1 MVYNIKCMAIFK
13 IGFVSAVQ
21 KTVFL
26 LKTTFYWEPAARGS
40 GRTEQKRN
48 ENLDI
53 IKTENLCYDYI
64 LRDDD
69 GNIIEQSTALRN
81 VSLGVPEGQFLAVL
95 GHNGCG
101 KSTLAKHFNA
111 ILTPTSG
118 KVTVDG
124 IDTADEDRL
133 FDIRQTVGMVFQ
145 NPDNQLVATIV
156 EEDVAFAPEN
166 LGVPPEEIRVRVDDA
181 LKQVDM
187 YEFRE
192 HAPHQLS
199 GGQKQRIAIA
209 GIIAMQPRCIV
220 MDEPTAMLD
229 PKGRREVMKTI
240 KRLNKEQGITVIL
253 ITHYMDEAAQAD
265 RVVVMDKG
273 SVLMDDVP
281 RRIFARAD
289 ELRAV
294 GLDVPQVTE
303 LCGML
308 RKSGV
313 DISEEIIFEDECAEA
328 IEMLPLKRK
337 TADMTKTVNAK
348 IAGGGEE
355 AARLEDLTYK
365 YSIGTPFEKTAVDNV
380 NLTVNKAEFV
390 GIIGHTGSGKSTL
403 IQHFNG
409 LVKPTSGLVFIDGK
423 DIWGKDVNIR
433 DIRFKVGIVFQ
444 YSEHQLFE
452 ETVAKDIAY
461 GPKNMGLTGDEL
473 DARVKAAAESMG
485 ISHLLEKS
493 PFELSGGQQRRV
505 ALAGV
510 LAMDPEVLILDEP
523 AAGLDPK
530 GRDKILSLIKRY
542 HEQSGKTVLLVSHSM
557 EDIVKFATKVLV
569 MNKGKVFCYDDTD
582 KVFERTD
589 DLVKI
594 GLDVPQITR
603 LSHRLREKG
612 IDIGNDI
619 YTTDRA
625 AQRLLS
631 LIKGQDK

>member
-1 MVYNIKCMAIFK
+1 M
-13 IGFVSAVQ
+13 
-21 KTVFL
+21 
-26 LKTTFYWEPAARGS
+26 
-40 GRTEQKRN
+40 
-48 ENLDI
+48 DI
-53 IKTENLCYDYI
+53 IKTENLCFDYI

-69 GNIIEQSTALRN
+69 GKIIEQSTALRN
-81 VSLGVPEGQFLAVL
+81 VNLSVPEGQFLAVL

-166 LGVPPEEIRVRVDDA
+166 LGVPPEEIRVRVDNA

-240 KRLNKEQGITVIL
+240 KRLNREHGITVIL

-265 RVVVMDKG
+265 RVVVMDNG

-281 RRIFARAD
+281 RDIFARAD

-308 RKSGV
+308 RKKGIN
-313 DISEEIIFEDECAEA
+313 ISKEIIFEDECAAA
-328 IEMLPLKRK
+328 IEMLPLNRK
-337 TADMTKTVNAK
+337 TADMTKTVAVK
-348 IAGGGEE
+348 LVGSGEE
-355 AARLEDLTYK
+355 AARLENLTYK

-380 NLTVNKAEFV
+380 DLTVNKSEFV

-403 IQHFNG
+403 IQHLNG

-461 GPKNMGLTGDEL
+461 GPKNMGLTGEEL
-473 DARVKAAAESMG
+473 DARVKSAAESMG

-569 MNKGKVFCYDDTD
+569 MNKGKVFCYDETD

-625 AQRLLS
+625 AQRLLT

>member
-1 MVYNIKCMAIFK
+1 M
-13 IGFVSAVQ
+13 
-21 KTVFL
+21 
-26 LKTTFYWEPAARGS
+26 
-40 GRTEQKRN
+40 
-48 ENLDI
+48 DI
-53 IKTENLCYDYI
+53 IKVENLCFDYVNTDENDKVI
-64 LRDDD
+64 EKTTVLK
-69 GNIIEQSTALRN
+69 NINLTI
-81 VSLGVPEGQFLAVL
+81 PEGQFVAVL

-118 KVTVDG
+118 KVTVNG
-124 IDTADEDRL
+124 IDTSDEERL
-133 FDIRQTVGMVFQ
+133 YDIRQSVGMVFQ

-166 LGVPPEEIRVRVDDA
+166 LGVPPKEIRERVDNA

-199 GGQKQRIAIA
+199 GGQKQRVAIA

-240 KRLNKEQGITVIL
+240 KRLNREQGITVIL

-265 RVVVMDKG
+265 RVVVMDDG

-281 RRIFARAD
+281 RKIFARAD

-303 LCGML
+303 LCGLL
-308 RKSGV
+308 RKEGV
-313 DISEEIIFEDECAEA
+313 NISKEIIFEDECADA
-328 IEMLPLKRK
+328 ILALHPKKTTAEISKKPSNPVSEKEMPLAVK
-337 TADMTKTVNAK
+337 
-348 IAGGGEE
+348 
-355 AARLEDLTYK
+355 LENLTYK
-365 YSIGTPFEKTAVDNV
+365 YSIGTPFEKVAVDNV
-380 NLTVNKAEFV
+380 NLAIEQGEFV

-403 IQHFNG
+403 IQHLNG
-409 LVKPTSGLVFIDGK
+409 LVKPFSGTVFIENR
-423 DIWGKDVNIR
+423 DIWGKDVKIR

-461 GPKNMGLTGDEL
+461 GPKNMGLSDE
-473 DARVKAAAESMG
+473 DVQKRVREAAESMS
-485 ISHLLEKS
+485 IVHLLEKS

-510 LAMDPEVLILDEP
+510 LAMDPDILILDEP

-530 GRDKILSLIKRY
+530 GRDKILNLIKKY
-542 HEQSGKTVLLVSHSM
+542 HENSGKTILLVSHSM
-557 EDIVKFATKVLV
+557 EDIVKFASKVLV
-569 MNKGKVFCYDDTD
+569 MNKGSLFCYDDTD

-594 GLDVPQITR
+594 GLDVPQVTR
-603 LSHRLREKG
+603 LSHKLLEKG

-619 YTTDRA
+619 YTTERA
-625 AQRLLS
+625 AERLLS
-631 LIKGQDK
+631 LIKG

>member
-1 MVYNIKCMAIFK
+1 M
-13 IGFVSAVQ
+13 
-21 KTVFL
+21 
-26 LKTTFYWEPAARGS
+26 
-40 GRTEQKRN
+40 
-48 ENLDI
+48 
-53 IKTENLCYDYI
+53 
-64 LRDDD
+64 
-69 GNIIEQSTALRN
+69 NIIEVENLSFDYITQDEEGNITERN
-81 VSLGVPEGQFLAVL
+81 TVLKNISLSVPEGQFLAVL

-111 ILTPTSG
+111 ILTPTEG
-118 KVTVDG
+118 KVIVDG
-124 IDTADEDRL
+124 IDTSDEERL
-133 FDIRQTVGMVFQ
+133 FDVRQTVGMVFQ

-166 LGVPPEEIRVRVDDA
+166 LGVPPAEIRERVDNA

-229 PKGRREVMKTI
+229 PKGRREVMRTI
-240 KRLNKEQGITVIL
+240 KHLNKDKGITVVL

-273 SVLMDDVP
+273 CVIMDDVP
-281 RRIFARAD
+281 KKIFSQVER
-289 ELRAV
+289 LKSV

-303 LCGML
+303 LTHML
-308 RKSGV
+308 RDNGV
-313 DISEEIIFEDECAEA
+313 DISGELIFERECAEA
-328 IEMLPLKRK
+328 IAALPKKGTVRLHERVQL
-337 TADMTKTVNAK
+337 DEREQDHDGVIETKGV
-348 IAGGGEE
+348 
-355 AARLEDLTYK
+355 TYK
-365 YSIGTPFEKTAVDNV
+365 YSVGTPFEKTAVDHV
-380 NLTVNKAEFV
+380 SLSVKKGEFV

-403 IQHFNG
+403 IQHLNG
-409 LVKPTSGLVFIDGK
+409 LIKPTSGEVLVDGVS
-423 DIWGKDVNIR
+423 IWDKNVNIR

-461 GPKNMGLTGDEL
+461 GPKNMGLSDEEIQK
-473 DARVKAAAESMG
+473 RVQAAAESMD
-485 ISHLLEKS
+485 ITHLLTRS

-530 GRDKILSLIKRY
+530 GRDKILARIKHY
-542 HEQSGKTVLLVSHSM
+542 HETSGKTILLVSHSM
-557 EDIVKFATKVLV
+557 EDIVKYATKVLV
-569 MNKGKVFCYDDTD
+569 MNKAQLFCYDDTD
-582 KVFERTD
+582 RVFERTD
-589 DLVKI
+589 ELARI
-594 GLDVPQITR
+594 GLDVPQVTR
-603 LSHRLREKG
+603 MSHLLKELG
-612 IDIGNDI
+612 TDIGNDI
-619 YTTDRA
+619 YTTERA
-625 AQRLLS
+625 AERLLS
-631 LIKGQDK
+631 LIKG

>member
-1 MVYNIKCMAIFK
+1 M
-13 IGFVSAVQ
+13 
-21 KTVFL
+21 
-26 LKTTFYWEPAARGS
+26 
-40 GRTEQKRN
+40 
-48 ENLDI
+48 DI

-64 LRDDD
+64 LRDEEDK
-69 GNIIEQSTALRN
+69 IIEQSTALRN
-81 VSLGVPEGQFLAVL
+81 VNLSVPEGQFLAVL

-101 KSTLAKHFNA
+101 KSTLAKHLNA

-118 KVTVDG
+118 KVIVNG
-124 IDTADEDRL
+124 IDTSDEDRL

-166 LGVPPEEIRVRVDDA
+166 LGVPPEEIRARVDNA

-240 KRLNKEQGITVIL
+240 KQLNKEHGITVIL

-273 SVLMDDVP
+273 SVIMDDVP
-281 RRIFARAD
+281 RKIFARAD

-308 RKSGV
+308 RKSGAS
-313 DISEEIIFEDECAEA
+313 ISEEIIFEDECAAA

-337 TADMTKTVNAK
+337 TADMTKTINGKLV
-348 IAGGGEE
+348 GSGEE
-355 AARLEDLTYK
+355 AARLEELTYK

-380 NLTVNKAEFV
+380 SLTVNKAEFV

-409 LVKPTSGLVFIDGK
+409 LVKPTSGLVFINGRN
-423 DIWGKDVNIR
+423 IWGKDVNIR

-461 GPKNMGLTGDEL
+461 GPKNMGLSGEEL
-473 DARVKAAAESMG
+473 EARVNSAAESMG

-542 HEQSGKTVLLVSHSM
+542 HEQSGKTILLVSHSM

-569 MNKGKVFCYDDTD
+569 MNKGKVFCYDETD

-631 LIKGQDK
+631 LIKG